1 MVCAMRKAGVL
12 SLFVVVLLAVAVADA
27 QQPKKVSK
35 IGYLSPSS
43 PSADSA
49 RVEAFRQGLRD
60 LGYVQGKNIVIE
72 YRYAGGKP
80 ELLPDLAAELIR
92 LKVDVIMTFGGP
104 GTVAAKGATK
114 TIPIVITDVSDP
126 VALGLI
132 ASLAHP
138 GGNVTGLSP
147 LAKEISGKQLEL
159 LMEAFP
165 RVSRVAIL
173 LDQTSHS
180 NALSLEEI
188 KVAAGALQVALQPLQ
203 VRGPD
208 DLEPTFSAVKR
219 ERADALIVLR
229 TGGTSTYRARIVNFT
244 AKSRLPAMYADSE
257 FTEAGG
263 LMSYGSNRVDLV
275 RRAATY
281 VDKILKG
288 TKPADLP
295 VEQPKKFEL
304 VINLKAAKQIG
315 LTIPPNV
322 LARADK
328 VIK

>member
-1 MVCAMRKAGVL
+1 MNKRFAL
-12 SLFVVVLLAVAVADA
+12 WLLAIFFLTTVSRADA
-27 QQPKKVSK
+27 QQTKKVSR

-43 PSADSA
+43 ASADSA
-49 RVEAFRQGLRD
+49 RVGAFRQGLLD
-60 LGYVQGKNIVIE
+60 LGYVQGKNIVID
-72 YRYAGGKP
+72 YRYAEGKP
-80 ELLPDLAAELIR
+80 ELLPDLAAELVR
-92 LKVDVIMTFGGP
+92 FKVDVIMTFGGP
-104 GTVAAKGATK
+104 GTLAAKGATK

-147 LAKEISGKQLEL
+147 LAKELSGKQLEL

-165 RVSRVAIL
+165 RVSRVAVF
-173 LDQTSHS
+173 LDQTSRS

-208 DLEPTFSAVKR
+208 DFEPTFSAVKR
-219 ERADALIVLR
+219 ERAGALIVLR
-229 TGGTSTYRARIVNFT
+229 TASTNTYRARIVDFT

-257 FTEAGG
+257 FTDAGG
-263 LMSYGSNRVDLV
+263 LMSYGSNRLDLF

-288 TKPADLP
+288 AKPADLP
-295 VEQPKKFEL
+295 VEQPKNFEFI
-304 VINLKAAKQIG
+304 INLKAAKQIG
-315 LTIPPNV
+315 VTIPPNV
-322 LARADK
+322 LARADR
-328 VIK
+328 VIR

>member
-1 MVCAMRKAGVL
+1 MKKKIT
-12 SLFVVVLLAVAVADA
+12 FVALGATLLALCSSAVA
-27 QQPKKVSK
+27 QQTKKVSR

-60 LGYVQGKNIVIE
+60 LGYVQGKNIVID
-72 YRYAGGKP
+72 YRYAEGKP
-80 ELLPDLAAELIR
+80 ELLPDLAADLVR
-92 LKVDVIMTFGGP
+92 LKVDVIMTFGDP
-104 GTVAAKGATK
+104 GTLAAKGATK

-147 LAKEISGKQLEL
+147 LAKELSGKQLEL

-165 RVSRVAIL
+165 RVSRVAVL
-173 LDQTSHS
+173 LGQTSRS

-188 KVAAGALQVALQPLQ
+188 KVAAGVLQVALQPLQ

-208 DLEPTFSAVKR
+208 DFESTFSAVKR
-219 ERADALIVLR
+219 ERAGALIVLR
-229 TGGTSTYRARIVNFT
+229 TAVTNTYRARIVDFT

-263 LMSYGSNRVDLV
+263 LMSYGSNRLDLF

-288 TKPADLP
+288 AKPADLP
-295 VEQPKKFEL
+295 VEQPKKFEFI
-304 VINLKAAKQIG
+304 INLKAAKQIG

-322 LARADK
+322 LVRADK
-328 VIK
+328 VIR

>member
-12 SLFVVVLLAVAVADA
+12 SLFVVVLLAVAVSDA

-104 GTVAAKGATK
+104 GTLAAKGATQ

-275 RRAATY
+275 RRGATY

>member
-1 MVCAMRKAGVL
+1 MKKKIT
-12 SLFVVVLLAVAVADA
+12 FVALGATLLALCSSAVA
-27 QQPKKVSK
+27 QQTKKVSR

-60 LGYVQGKNIVIE
+60 LGYVQGKNIVID
-72 YRYAGGKP
+72 YRYAEGKP
-80 ELLPDLAAELIR
+80 ELLPDLAADLVR
-92 LKVDVIMTFGGP
+92 LKVDVIMTFGDP
-104 GTVAAKGATK
+104 GTLAAKGATK

-138 GGNVTGLSP
+138 GGNVTKLSP
-147 LAKEISGKQLEL
+147 LAKELSGKQLEL

-165 RVSRVAIL
+165 RVSRVAVL
-173 LDQTSHS
+173 LGQTSRS

-188 KVAAGALQVALQPLQ
+188 KVAAGVLQVALQPLQ

-208 DLEPTFSAVKR
+208 DFESTFSAVKR
-219 ERADALIVLR
+219 ERAGALIVLR
-229 TGGTSTYRARIVNFT
+229 TAVTNTYRARIVDFT

-263 LMSYGSNRVDLV
+263 LMSYGSNRLDLF

-288 TKPADLP
+288 AKPADLP
-295 VEQPKKFEL
+295 VEQPKKFEFI
-304 VINLKAAKQIG
+304 INLKAAKQIG

-322 LARADK
+322 LVRADK
-328 VIK
+328 VIR